1 MKKKIDLTLDVVIRE
16 IPDEDKHNE
25 NKAEQKKLPIQ
36 EIKKR
41 REKNLR
47 KEKKN
52 RKLFYPWLD
61 WAYYESMIYQIAE
74 PFELK
79 EWFVFCLPG

>member
-1 MKKKIDLTLDVVIRE
+1 MKTKPSKKTSNPR
-16 IPDEDKHNE
+16 
-25 NKAEQKKLPIQ
+25 NK
-36 EIKKR
+36 KKR
-41 REKNLR
+41 REKDLRKEEKR